1 MLLAESCADSVEV
14 SILLTNDA
22 GITDLNREYRGID
35 TPTDVLSFSQ
45 VEGEDVSAAPGEP
58 VLLGDVVISV
68 ETAQRQ
74 AMERGCALED
84 EMEVLLAHGLLHLL
98 GYDHADRSR
107 NAYVCEQEEILRPG
121 KGQRHSA
128 WSVIKNPMNGFS
140 TRLGRGQVVRTQRH
154 MRFHFC
160 SGLCRMLPGA
170 NLAGLRRCCC
180 CLP

>member
-98 GYDHADRSR
+98 GYDHADPKQEKLMF
-107 NAYVCEQEEILRPG
+107 AKQEEILRTR
-121 KGQRHSA
+121 QRSKDTA
-128 WSVIKNPMNGFS
+128 
-140 TRLGRGQVVRTQRH
+140 
-154 MRFHFC
+154 
-160 SGLCRMLPGA
+160 A
-170 NLAGLRRCCC
+170 
-180 CLP
+180 